1 MTISLKARSIFDE
14 IFALSALL
22 AISNPEVKKPA
33 LLCRDQV
40 PALRHLLRMAFANMV
55 MQFSEK
61 VKSCRFDD
69 AVPDDRPYNPDC
81 DIAMEVDLDCDN
93 DRLDAG
99 KALAVKSQ
107 MEHVMALST
116 LSFVFDCVNPELARA
131 YRTQAREAIEY
142 LGDEIDPAIPTGR
155 IAAWYY

>member
-1 MTISLKARSIFDE
+1 MNITLNARTIFDE
-14 IFALSALL
+14 IFALSALM
-22 AISNPEVKKPA
+22 AISNPEVKRPA
-33 LLCRDQV
+33 LLCRDQI

-55 MQFSEK
+55 MQFSES

-69 AVPDDRPYNPDC
+69 TPPDTRPYDPDC
-81 DIAMEVDLDCDN
+81 DLTMEADLDCDIS
-93 DRLDAG
+93 DRG

-107 MEHVMALST
+107 MEHILALTT

-131 YRTQAREAIEY
+131 YRAQSREAIEA
-142 LGDEIDPAIPTGR
+142 LGNEIDPIAPSGR